1 MKVLRGR
8 HTFPNRRITWRV
20 RRARKRYTCD
30 ALERT
35 CASGHSEIIER
46 GDDYVGVGIRPDEY
60 QPRGWTHLRFC
71 VACAASWGL
80 VDLELEELP
89 T

>member
-1 MKVLRGR
+1 M
-8 HTFPNRRITWRV
+8 

-30 ALERT
+30 SLEGVAFADHRLV
-35 CASGHSEIIER
+35 IER
-46 GDDYVGVGIRPDEY
+46 GDQYVGVGIRPGKD

-71 VACAASWGL
+71 VGCAAMWGL